1 MHVLTALYVI
11 IVVLVLF
18 GATIFVHEL
27 GHFLLAR
34 RHKLRIERFSIG
46 FGPKIWGFTRD
57 GVDYRVSLFPFGGYV
72 ALPQMAPLDDE
83 ARRAFS
89 EAAVLMLREIP
100 EVKKYKEKLQRK
112 HGKAKALSILAH
124 KIGRAVYY
132 MLKRKEVF
140 DIEKFL
146 NKK

>member
-57 GVDYRVSLFPFGGYV
+57 GVMGTLEFLSPE
-72 ALPQMAPLDDE
+72 Q
-83 ARRAFS
+83 ARG
-89 EAAVLMLREIP
+89 EAADPRADLYQLAGSIYWSRRPPRKLRW
-100 EVKKYKEKLQRK
+100 
-112 HGKAKALSILAH
+112 
-124 KIGRAVYY
+124 
-132 MLKRKEVF
+132 
-140 DIEKFL
+140 
-146 NKK
+146 